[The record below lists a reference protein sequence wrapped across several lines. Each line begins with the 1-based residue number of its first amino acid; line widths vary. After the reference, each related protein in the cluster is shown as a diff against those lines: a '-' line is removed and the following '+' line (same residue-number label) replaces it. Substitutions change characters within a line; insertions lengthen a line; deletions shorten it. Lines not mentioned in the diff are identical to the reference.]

1 MGVEVVR
8 MLEPVRANPFA
19 LRYHALMSGPNQ
31 TPDNTFLAWE
41 HVMRAPE
48 PDDGSRVAH
57 ARHPEAHRVIA
68 SLAASVAAAAA
79 AAAAAAMIAKQWLHG
94 NDG

>member
-1 MGVEVVR
+1 

-48 PDDGSRVAH
+48 PDDGSRTLPIFRRGATLS
-57 ARHPEAHRVIA
+57 AQGPNTITPA
-68 SLAASVAAAAA
+68 
-79 AAAAAAMIAKQWLHG
+79 LHG
-94 NDG
+94 CGSISAPNFGIELRFLCQAL